1 MCLKSGRV
9 IKEGGGSGKA
19 IRRLEMR
26 LTADGNRRTVWEL
39 HFVPF
44 HTSRCSKSVIKK
56 FLFSFFGEHSAV
68 WILNTRFF
76 CFMLR
81 VGRRG
86 REMNKGCVQQYAL

>member
-26 LTADGNRRTVWEL
+26 LTADGNRRTVLEL

-44 HTSRCSKSVIKK
+44 HTSRCSKVLSR
-56 FLFSFFGEHSAV
+56 SFFLVFLEN
-68 WILNTRFF
+68 I
-76 CFMLR
+76 
-81 VGRRG
+81 
-86 REMNKGCVQQYAL
+86 ALSGY